1 MERIPIIL
9 TLAVVLGSGASVA
22 SGAQSDE
29 SKGRPRTGQPA
40 VDVLASED
48 IWGNPT
54 FIGGLTNSGPTS
66 HSVW

>member
-1 MERIPIIL
+1 MERIPAVL
-9 TLAVVLGSGASVA
+9 TLVVLVA
-22 SGAQSDE
+22 SGAYSDE
-29 SKGRPRTGQPA
+29 SKGRPKTGQPA
-40 VDVLASED
+40 TDVLASED

>member
-1 MERIPIIL
+1 MGRIPAIL
-9 TLAVVLGSGASVA
+9 TLAVLFA
-22 SGAQSDE
+22 SGVRSDD
-29 SKGRPRTGQPA
+29 SNGRPKTGQPA
-40 VDVLASED
+40 TDVLASED

>member
-1 MERIPIIL
+1 MIERIPAIL
-9 TLAVVLGSGASVA
+9 TLAIALTSGV
-22 SGAQSDE
+22 SGAQTDD
-29 SKGRPRTGQPA
+29 SKPRPKTGQPA
-40 VDVLASED
+40 TDVLASED

>member
-1 MERIPIIL
+1 MTL
-9 TLAVVLGSGASVA
+9 TVA
-22 SGAQSDE
+22 LTTLTTVTTVAQTDD
-29 SKGRPRTGQPA
+29 SKPRPKTGQPA
-40 VDVLASED
+40 TDVLASED

>member
-1 MERIPIIL
+1 MERIFAIL
-9 TLAVVLGSGASVA
+9 TLGVILAGGA

-29 SKGRPRTGQPA
+29 SKGRPKTGQPA
-40 VDVLASED
+40 TDVLASED

>member
-1 MERIPIIL
+1 MLKRIPAIL
-9 TLAVVLGSGASVA
+9 TLAIALTSVTTV
-22 SGAQSDE
+22 AQNDD
-29 SKGRPRTGQPA
+29 SKPRPKTGQPA
-40 VDVLASED
+40 TDVLASED